1 MCTWPKGGDCWSI
14 VQTYMHGLFTI
25 YDEKHISRSYPCS
38 KEIRKIQQQ
47 NEEGNYTYVYYIETV
62 ILKLKH

>member
-1 MCTWPKGGDCWSI
+1 
-14 VQTYMHGLFTI
+14 MHGLFTI

-47 NEEGNYTYVYYIETV
+47 NEEGNLTIPMFTT
-62 ILKLKH
+62 